1 MDNKITIP
9 YNDVFFYGLSLK
21 NRDTSDVQGDIF
33 SNIFMKYLKSLK
45 PVSNKLYRRVDNT
58 KFEYSYAFIPT
69 KPLSWRVIKNRR
81 VIEDIEY
88 LSDGKYCL
96 NYYDDNGNDIKRV
109 IFSNQHKWLKTN
121 YYNTVNAS
129 DLFCSLVPKE
139 QNGETVL
146 LQYITGNPYPVTL
159 YCCPRPSNN
168 EVLSKILN
176 RVPEPEVMALTNYG
190 ILYFACEE
198 TFNIYKQVFTEEENK
213 YTDANKPAVYNT
225 QEEVEN
231 GFCFDIDSFD
241 STKSIESVL
250 DLSSV
255 DELTEDDL
263 LDATSEV
270 DEYIQEA
277 DEMVISETEEYS
289 VEKEIADAIRII
301 SEETNIAIDDEFVL
315 SQATDDSQQA
325 VEVASETDAS
335 ERVEINLI
343 DDIADNMIDKEEIT
357 IIDSDDII
365 LNEEVP
371 SFETLQPIV
380 KDETDT
386 VAAIISIDSDEMNLL
401 TMDDEAIDD
410 YVSTLIDTILKDAHS
425 TASEYMIDNEEVFIQ
440 AETEAVAESVVSK
453 EPDFIQEN
461 VADATIE
468 SNGASYFYY
477 GETQDSKR
485 SGRGKTLMS
494 DGKTAYE
501 GEYKNDMRHGV
512 GSFYYKDGSLCYWGN
527 WQDNLRNGFGIG
539 ISSETG
545 ITHVGEWN
553 QNKPEGVGVRFDKN
567 GKFLY
572 VDSASH
578 RTNGGIR
585 VTGFT
590 DNSMFVEIWD
600 EKTLKVIKKEIS
612 VDDLLK

>member
-21 NRDTSDVQGDIF
+21 NRDASDVQGDIF
-33 SNIFMKYLKSLK
+33 SNIFMKYLKSLR
-45 PVSNKLYRRVDNT
+45 PVSNKLYRRVDNI
-58 KFEYSYAFIPT
+58 KFEYCYAFIPT

-121 YYNTVNAS
+121 YYNTVNTS

-146 LQYITGNPYPVTL
+146 MQYITGNPYPVTL
-159 YCCPRPSNN
+159 YCCPRPSSN
-168 EVLSKILN
+168 EVLNKILN

-213 YTDANKPAVYNT
+213 YADANKPAVYNT
-225 QEEVEN
+225 QDEVES
-231 GFCFDIDSFD
+231 GFCFDVDSFD
-241 STKSIESVL
+241 STKSVESVL

-255 DELTEDDL
+255 DELTEDNL
-263 LDATSEV
+263 LDTTTES
-270 DEYIQEA
+270 DEHIQEA
-277 DEMVISETEEYS
+277 DETVISESEEYS

-301 SEETNIAIDDEFVL
+301 SEETNIAIDEEFVL
-315 SQATDDSQQA
+315 SQVNDDQQT
-325 VEVASETDAS
+325 VETVSDVVTS

-343 DDIADNMIDKEEIT
+343 DDIAENMIDKEEIT
-357 IIDSDDII
+357 IIDPDDII
-365 LNEEVP
+365 SDEELP
-371 SFETLQPIV
+371 SFETLESIV
-380 KDETDT
+380 EDVTDT
-386 VAAIISIDSDEMNLL
+386 DAAVISVDSNEMNLL

-410 YVSTLIDTILKDAHS
+410 YVSTLIDSILKDAHN
-425 TASEYMIDNEEVFIQ
+425 TASEYMIDNEEVFVQ
-440 AETEAVAESVVSK
+440 SETEAVAESLVSK
-453 EPDFIQEN
+453 ESDYIQEN

-468 SNGASYFYY
+468 SNGASYYYY
-477 GETQDSKR
+477 GETQDGKR

-512 GSFYYKDGSLCYWGN
+512 GSFYYKDGSLCYWGS
-527 WQDNLRNGFGIG
+527 WQDNLRNGFGVG

-553 QNKPEGVGVRFDKN
+553 QNKPEGIGVRFDKDGN
-567 GKFLY
+567 FIYL
-572 VDSASH
+572 DSASH

-590 DNSMFVEIWD
+590 ENSMFVEIWD